1 MFYHCCQAC
10 NLQLIRWLVFRLRKP
25 LQALAHTENVGLS
38 HLIATCSGAMA
49 GLMRLVLGYGSMN
62 KLLQAEAVQQDR
74 E

>member
-1 MFYHCCQAC
+1 M
-10 NLQLIRWLVFRLRKP
+10 
-25 LQALAHTENVGLS
+25 
-38 HLIATCSGAMA
+38 CSGAMA